1 MSTLWSGTAPLP
13 SPLALA
19 ISATVAHTTTVSISW
34 ARSPPCRRSAR
45 GAVPI
50 SFVESAKMLQPAHL
64 MQLVYMYMFAV
75 CIVRPCAFHAVLHE
89 APASWWAA
97 KLTGSDECALSLT
110 SKRNPRVTPSQ
121 RQALALDREP

>member
-64 MQLVYMYMFAV
+64 MQLVHMFCAHVHVCLVHYINTAV
-75 CIVRPCAFHAVLHE
+75 CISRSPC
-89 APASWWAA
+89 
-97 KLTGSDECALSLT
+97 KLVGSKVDW
-110 SKRNPRVTPSQ
+110 Q
-121 RQALALDREP
+121 